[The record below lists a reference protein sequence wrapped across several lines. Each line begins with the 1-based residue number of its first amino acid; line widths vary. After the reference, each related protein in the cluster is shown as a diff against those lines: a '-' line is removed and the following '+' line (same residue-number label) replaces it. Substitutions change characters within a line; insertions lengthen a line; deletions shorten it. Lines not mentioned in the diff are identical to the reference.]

1 ILVGAHYDHIGQ
13 RAKPVNKDSIA
24 NGANDNAAGTV
35 AVLMI
40 AEELK
45 RLNTNKRSII
55 FALFSAEEMGLQGSK
70 HLSQRLSTLG
80 IDLYTVVNFEMI
92 GVPLIDRDYQAF
104 VSGFRLSNIAAKI
117 NEYTGQN
124 LIGESAV
131 ARKYDLF
138 KRSDNY
144 PFYLDFMVPSHTIS
158 SCDLSNYDYYHHV
171 DDESERMD
179 FDFMS
184 ELIEALVPAI
194 GTMANTKTKEIMLYG
209 E

>member
-1 ILVGAHYDHIGQ
+1 
-13 RAKPVNKDSIA
+13 
-24 NGANDNAAGTV
+24 
-35 AVLMI
+35 
-40 AEELK
+40 
-45 RLNTNKRSII
+45 
-55 FALFSAEEMGLQGSK
+55 
-70 HLSQRLSTLG
+70 
-80 IDLYTVVNFEMI
+80 
-92 GVPLIDRDYQAF
+92 AF

>member
-1 ILVGAHYDHIGQ
+1 MRLIFLLFLFLFFSCKSAKVEENVLAKPDIRATTYLTFLASDDLNGRDTGTPGIEKAASYIEQVFSSSDIKPFFDSYRDPFKVKDLEAFNVVGYIEGNDPDLKDEYILVGAHYDHIGQ

-92 GVPLIDRDYQAF
+92 GVPLI
-104 VSGFRLSNIAAKI
+104 
-117 NEYTGQN
+117 
-124 LIGESAV
+124 
-131 ARKYDLF
+131 
-138 KRSDNY
+138 
-144 PFYLDFMVPSHTIS
+144 
-158 SCDLSNYDYYHHV
+158 
-171 DDESERMD
+171 
-179 FDFMS
+179 
-184 ELIEALVPAI
+184 
-194 GTMANTKTKEIMLYG
+194 
-209 E
+209 